1 MISLMCEIP
10 KPWILNPF
18 IQSYTELT
26 QLSVDYRHLKEIPAS
41 QFISAYEDQELVG
54 IAFVAAAGQAETE
67 TETET
72 ESSLSVMI
80 LPSYHK
86 RGIESS
92 MLRLLK
98 GKQSRGA

>member
-1 MISLMCEIP
+1 MISLTCEIP

-54 IAFVAAAGQAETE
+54 IAFVAANGQA
-67 TETET
+67 ET